1 MNTAAMDVAH
11 TSCKYRISLLN
22 WFHPAQGGLAQMKQ
36 KITVADYAQRI
47 TEALP
52 QGVLLNTNGDKHN
65 AMVIGWGGLGTCWS
79 VPTFTVYVRE
89 NRYTKS
95 QLDKTGVF
103 TVSIP
108 LDKAD
113 PVITKICGWQS
124 GHNIDKV
131 KEAGLTLEEPQAN
144 RVSGIKE
151 YPLTLECK
159 VLYSQCQDPTRLPE
173 SIYKKSYPQDVDGS
187 YPMANRDPHTAYIG
201 EIVAAYIIH

>member
-1 MNTAAMDVAH
+1 
-11 TSCKYRISLLN
+11 
-22 WFHPAQGGLAQMKQ
+22 MKQ

-131 KEAGLTLEEPQAN
+131 KESLFTK
-144 RVSGIKE
+144 RVIRRMSMVPIPWPTVIPT
-151 YPLTLECK
+151 PLTSGKSLRPISFTDSIAEGRRPAEYTMQMQNVCACSGGLYCK
-159 VLYSQCQDPTRLPE
+159 QGDIRQN
-173 SIYKKSYPQDVDGS
+173 G
-187 YPMANRDPHTAYIG
+187 
-201 EIVAAYIIH
+201 

>member
-1 MNTAAMDVAH
+1 
-11 TSCKYRISLLN
+11 
-22 WFHPAQGGLAQMKQ
+22 MKQ

-144 RVSGIKE
+144 RVSG
-151 YPLTLECK
+151 
-159 VLYSQCQDPTRLPE
+159 
-173 SIYKKSYPQDVDGS
+173 YPQDVDGS

>member
-1 MNTAAMDVAH
+1 MKD
-11 TSCKYRISLLN
+11 CLLPFSLLN
-22 WFHPAQGGLAQMKQ
+22 WIYLSPGGIPVKE
-36 KITVADYAQRI
+36 KIKIADYAQRI

-52 QGVLLNTNGDKHN
+52 QGILLNTDGDKHN

-79 VPTFTVYVRE
+79 VPVFTVYVRE

-95 QLDKTGVF
+95 QLDKTGTF

-113 PVITKICGWQS
+113 PEITKICGWQS

-131 KEAGLTLEEPQAN
+131 KEAGLTLEAPEAN
-144 RVSGIKE
+144 GVSGVKE

-159 VLYSQCQDPTRLPE
+159 VLYSQRQDPTRLPE
-173 SIYKKSYPQDVDGS
+173 AIFKKSYPQDVDGS

>member
-1 MNTAAMDVAH
+1 
-11 TSCKYRISLLN
+11 
-22 WFHPAQGGLAQMKQ
+22 MKQ

-131 KEAGLTLEEPQAN
+131 KEARLTLEEPQAN

-159 VLYSQCQDPTRLPE
+159 VL
-173 SIYKKSYPQDVDGS
+173 IYKKSYPQDVDGS

>member
-1 MNTAAMDVAH
+1 
-11 TSCKYRISLLN
+11 
-22 WFHPAQGGLAQMKQ
+22 MKQ
-36 KITVADYAQRI
+36 KITVTDYAQRI

-131 KEAGLTLEEPQAN
+131 KEAGLTLEEPQDLQ
-144 RVSGIKE
+144 KE
-151 YPLTLECK
+151 LSAGCRWFLSHGQP
-159 VLYSQCQDPTRLPE
+159 
-173 SIYKKSYPQDVDGS
+173 
-187 YPMANRDPHTAYIG
+187 
-201 EIVAAYIIH
+201 

>member
-1 MNTAAMDVAH
+1 
-11 TSCKYRISLLN
+11 
-22 WFHPAQGGLAQMKQ
+22 MKQ

-131 KEAGLTLEEPQAN
+131 KEAGLTLEEPLAN
-144 RVSGIKE
+144 GVSDIKR
-151 YPLTLECK
+151 K
-159 VLYSQCQDPTRLPE
+159 QKQVMSFRSDE
-173 SIYKKSYPQDVDGS
+173 SLQFLCDCLGMLNSLRNKKSNLYQEVADIF
-187 YPMANRDPHTAYIG
+187 NRSLPALT
-201 EIVAAYIIH
+201 

>member
-1 MNTAAMDVAH
+1 
-11 TSCKYRISLLN
+11 
-22 WFHPAQGGLAQMKQ
+22 MKQ
-36 KITVADYAQRI
+36 KITVTDYAQRI

-151 YPLTLECK
+151 FTKRVIRRMSMVPIPWPTVIPTPLI
-159 VLYSQCQDPTRLPE
+159 SG
-173 SIYKKSYPQDVDGS
+173 KSLRPISFTDNHD
-187 YPMANRDPHTAYIG
+187 MW
-201 EIVAAYIIH
+201 

>member
-1 MNTAAMDVAH
+1 MKD
-11 TSCKYRISLLN
+11 CLLPFCLLN
-22 WFHPAQGGLAQMKQ
+22 WIYLSPGGIPVKE
-36 KITVADYAQRI
+36 KIKIADYAQRI

-52 QGVLLNTNGDKHN
+52 QGILLNTDGDKHN

-79 VPTFTVYVRE
+79 VPVFTIYVRE

-95 QLDKTGVF
+95 QLDKTGTF

-113 PVITKICGWQS
+113 PEITKICGWQS

-131 KEAGLTLEEPQAN
+131 KEAGLTLEAPEAN
-144 RVSGIKE
+144 GVSGVKE

-159 VLYSQCQDPTRLPE
+159 VLYSQRQDPTRLPE
-173 SIYKKSYPQDVDGS
+173 AIFKKSYPQDVDGS